1 MFTHVNIVLRDILS
15 YDVPMV
21 SNVAVVT
28 GGAQGI
34 GKQTAHVLNELGW
47 SLVLLDLQDVDVTV
61 YKDALSLVGDI
72 TSEDFVQSAVDA
84 TLQRFGRVDALV
96 NNAGIS
102 CISAAL
108 DTPAD
113 LYRKV
118 IDVNLVAPFL
128 LAKAFGKVMVEAG
141 SGAVVNVASVA
152 GMQGV
157 ADRSA
162 YNASKHG
169 LIGLTRTL
177 AVEWG
182 AKGIRV
188 NAVCPGWVKTEMD
201 HKDQAGGSYSD
212 QDITD
217 HVPMG
222 RFARPDDIAQAI
234 AWLCDSS
241 KSGFVNGISL
251 PIDGGWTADGS
262 WQSLRLRHRDA

>member
-1 MFTHVNIVLRDILS
+1 MSSRK
-15 YDVPMV
+15 
-21 SNVAVVT
+21 VAVIT
-28 GGAQGI
+28 GAAQGI
-34 GKQTAHVLNELGW
+34 GKQTASVLNGLDW
-47 SLVLLDLQDVDVTV
+47 ALVLLDLQPIDTSG
-61 YKDALSLVGDI
+61 YSNALSLAGDI
-72 TSEDFVQSAVDA
+72 TDEAFVQSAA
-84 TLQRFGRVDALV
+84 KQAIEKFGRVDALV

-102 CISAAL
+102 CITSALETSAEM
-108 DTPAD
+108 
-113 LYRKV
+113 YRKV

-128 LAKAFGKVMVEAG
+128 LAKAFGGLMVAAG
-141 SGAVVNVASVA
+141 SGSVVNVASVA
-152 GMQGV
+152 GLQGV

-182 AKGIRV
+182 ARGVRV

-212 QDITD
+212 SDITD

-222 RFARPDDIAQAI
+222 RFAKPDDIAQAI
-234 AWLCDSS
+234 AWLCDDS

-251 PIDGGWTADGS
+251 PVDGGWTADGS
-262 WQSLRLRHRDA
+262 WQSLRLRQRD

>member
-1 MFTHVNIVLRDILS
+1 MITRK
-15 YDVPMV
+15 
-21 SNVAVVT
+21 VAVIT
-28 GGAQGI
+28 GAAQGI
-34 GKQTAHVLNELGW
+34 GKQTASVLNGLDW
-47 SLVLLDLQDVDVTV
+47 SLVLLDLQPIDTSG
-61 YKDALSLVGDI
+61 YSSALSLAGDI
-72 TSEDFVQSAVDA
+72 TDEIFVQSAA
-84 TLQRFGRVDALV
+84 KQTIEKFGRVDALV

-102 CISAAL
+102 CITSAL
-108 DTPAD
+108 DTSAEM
-113 LYRKV
+113 YRKV

-128 LAKAFGKVMVEAG
+128 LAKAFGGLMVAAG
-141 SGAVVNVASVA
+141 SGSVVNVASVA

-182 AKGIRV
+182 AKGVRV

-212 QDITD
+212 SDITD

-222 RFARPDDIAQAI
+222 RFAKPDDIAQAI
-234 AWLCDSS
+234 AWLCDDS

-251 PIDGGWTADGS
+251 PVDGGWTADGS
-262 WQSLRLRHRDA
+262 WQSLRLRHRD

>member
-1 MFTHVNIVLRDILS
+1 MADRQ
-15 YDVPMV
+15 
-21 SNVAVVT
+21 VAVIT

-34 GKQTAHVLNELGW
+34 GKQTAVVLDGLGW
-47 SLVLLDLQDVDVTV
+47 SLVLLDLQQVETSM
-61 YKDALSLVGDI
+61 YSDALSLVGDI
-72 TSEDFVQSAVDA
+72 TDEQFVQSAADQ
-84 TLQRFGRVDALV
+84 TMQRFGRVDALV

-102 CISAAL
+102 CITSALETSAA
-108 DTPAD
+108 T
-113 LYRKV
+113 YRKV

-128 LAKAFGKVMVEAG
+128 LAKAFGGLMVAAG
-141 SGAVVNVASVA
+141 RGSVINVASVA

-182 AKGIRV
+182 ALGVRV

-222 RFARPDDIAQAI
+222 RFAKPDDIAQAI
-234 AWLCDSS
+234 AWLCDDA

-251 PIDGGWTADGS
+251 PVDGGWTADGS
-262 WQSLRLRHRDA
+262 WQSLRLQHRG

>member
-1 MFTHVNIVLRDILS
+1 MS
-15 YDVPMV
+15 SP
-21 SNVAVVT
+21 VAVIT
-28 GGAQGI
+28 GAAQGI
-34 GKQTAHVLNELGW
+34 GKQTANVLNGLGW
-47 SLVLLDLQDVDVTV
+47 SLVILDLQSVDTFAFR
-61 YKDALSLVGDI
+61 DALSLVGDI
-72 TSEDFVQSAVDA
+72 TDEKFVQSAVHA
-84 TLQRFGRVDALV
+84 TVTRFGRVDALV

-102 CISAAL
+102 CICVAL

-113 LYRKV
+113 VYRKV

-128 LAKAFGKVMVEAG
+128 LAKAFGTIMVAAG
-141 SGAVVNVASVA
+141 SGSVVNVASVA

-157 ADRSA
+157 ADRCA

-182 AKGIRV
+182 ARGVRV

-201 HKDQAGGSYSD
+201 LKDQAGGSYSD

-234 AWLCDSS
+234 AWLCDGS

-251 PIDGGWTADGS
+251 PVDGGWTADGS
-262 WQSLRLRHRDA
+262 WQSLRLRHRSSN

>member
-1 MFTHVNIVLRDILS
+1 MIT
-15 YDVPMV
+15 PK
-21 SNVAVVT
+21 VAVIT
-28 GGAQGI
+28 GAAQGI
-34 GKQTAHVLNELGW
+34 GKQTASVLNGLDW
-47 SLVLLDLQDVDVTV
+47 SLVLLDLQPIDTSG
-61 YKDALSLVGDI
+61 YSSALSLAGDI
-72 TSEDFVQSAVDA
+72 TDEIFVQSAAKQTID
-84 TLQRFGRVDALV
+84 TFGRVDALV

-102 CISAAL
+102 CITSAL
-108 DTPAD
+108 DTSAEM
-113 LYRKV
+113 YRKV

-128 LAKAFGKVMVEAG
+128 LAKAFGGLMVAAG
-141 SGAVVNVASVA
+141 SGSVVNVASVA
-152 GMQGV
+152 GLQGV

-182 AKGIRV
+182 AKGVRV

-212 QDITD
+212 SDITD

-222 RFARPDDIAQAI
+222 RFAKPDDIAQAI
-234 AWLCDSS
+234 AWLCDDS

-251 PIDGGWTADGS
+251 PVDGGWTADGS
-262 WQSLRLRHRDA
+262 WQSLRLRHRD

>member
-1 MFTHVNIVLRDILS
+1 MITRK
-15 YDVPMV
+15 
-21 SNVAVVT
+21 VAVIT
-28 GGAQGI
+28 GAAQGI
-34 GKQTAHVLNELGW
+34 GKQTASVLNGLDW
-47 SLVLLDLQDVDVTV
+47 SLVLLDLQPIDTSG
-61 YKDALSLVGDI
+61 YSSALSLAGDI
-72 TSEDFVQSAVDA
+72 TDEIFVQSAA
-84 TLQRFGRVDALV
+84 KQTIEKFGRVDALV

-102 CISAAL
+102 CITSAL
-108 DTPAD
+108 DTSAEM
-113 LYRKV
+113 YRKV

-128 LAKAFGKVMVEAG
+128 LAKAFGGLMLAAG
-141 SGAVVNVASVA
+141 CGSVVNVASVA
-152 GMQGV
+152 GLQGV

-182 AKGIRV
+182 AKGVRV

-212 QDITD
+212 SDITD

-222 RFARPDDIAQAI
+222 RFAKPDDIAQAI
-234 AWLCDSS
+234 AWLCDDS

-251 PIDGGWTADGS
+251 PVDGGWTADGS
-262 WQSLRLRHRDA
+262 WQSLRLRHRD

>member
-1 MFTHVNIVLRDILS
+1 MITRK
-15 YDVPMV
+15 
-21 SNVAVVT
+21 VAVIT
-28 GGAQGI
+28 GAAQGI
-34 GKQTAHVLNELGW
+34 GKQTASVLNGLDW
-47 SLVLLDLQDVDVTV
+47 SLVLLDLQPIDTSG
-61 YKDALSLVGDI
+61 YSSALSLAGDI
-72 TSEDFVQSAVDA
+72 TDEIFVQSAAKQTID
-84 TLQRFGRVDALV
+84 TFGRVDALV

-102 CISAAL
+102 CITSALYTSAEM
-108 DTPAD
+108 
-113 LYRKV
+113 YRKV

-128 LAKAFGKVMVEAG
+128 LAKAFGGLMVAAG
-141 SGAVVNVASVA
+141 RGSVVNVASVA
-152 GMQGV
+152 GLQGV

-182 AKGIRV
+182 AKGVRV

-212 QDITD
+212 SDITE

-222 RFARPDDIAQAI
+222 RFAKPDDIAQAI
-234 AWLCDSS
+234 AWLCDDS

-251 PIDGGWTADGS
+251 PVDGGWTADGS
-262 WQSLRLRHRDA
+262 WQSLRLRHRD